1 MDDAGSPMTVLLI
14 LDAGRLAG
22 NVDPFSWAIRA
33 ARFRMPE
40 WEKKLLA
47 GALPGDLSETHDLIN
62 IEERAGEDVE
72 ANEPPLAFSSEDL

>member
-1 MDDAGSPMTVLLI
+1 
-14 LDAGRLAG
+14 
-22 NVDPFSWAIRA
+22 
-33 ARFRMPE
+33 MPE

-62 IEERAGEDVE
+62 IERAGEDVE

>member
-1 MDDAGSPMTVLLI
+1 
-14 LDAGRLAG
+14 
-22 NVDPFSWAIRA
+22 
-33 ARFRMPE
+33 MPE

-47 GALPGDLSETHDLIN
+47 GALPGGLSETHDLIN